1 MLELI
6 QKGGLVMYPLMLC
19 SVIAL
24 AIVIEKFINLSR
36 ANIDTE
42 RLMTKIKDKIEKQD
56 FSQAVAICEATPG
69 PIAKVLSTAIKL
81 KDSSLEQIK
90 EGIKESVLGE
100 IPRMEKFLPTLSTI
114 VTISPLLGLLGTIA
128 GLMKLFGVIARGG
141 IGDAAQLSAGIAEA
155 LITTATGLIIAITF
169 LIFHNFLATKV
180 DSIINDIEKR
190 VSELSNF
197 LKVGEI

>member
-6 QKGGLVMYPLMLC
+6 QKGGPVMYPLILC

-24 AIVIEKFINLSR
+24 AIVVEKFVNLSR
-36 ANIDTE
+36 ANIDSE
-42 RLMTKIKDKIEKQD
+42 KLMEKIKEKIEKND
-56 FSQAVAICEATPG
+56 FIQAIAICEATPG
-69 PIAKVLSTAIKL
+69 PIARVISTAVKL
-81 KDSSLEQIK
+81 KDSPQEQIK
-90 EGIKESVLGE
+90 EGIKETVLGE

-114 VTISPLLGLLGTIA
+114 ITVSPLLGLLGTIT

-141 IGDAAQLSAGIAEA
+141 IGDSAALSVGIAEA

-169 LIFHNFLATKV
+169 LIFHNFLATKI